1 MKLYYIFL
9 LFLFGIYIISAQ
21 NVVVSE
27 YYNVTADPTGEWTEL
42 LVISDNT
49 NLVGYTL
56 RDNGGSSGIPNR
68 WAGGIRFKDHPLW
81 RNLRAGTIIVINHR
95 YTAFQNV
102 DVDKR
107 DGYIEIDAENETYF
121 EKRCFSCVLGPEWYN
136 VALNIAQESEIV
148 EIIDNTDTHVHA
160 LAHMPNPSGSWLTMP
175 DPKISARGSITRS
188 GVSVRVAPG
197 RNLQA
202 YNKGF
207 DSTGEEVEFS
217 SNFITKGKP
226 NNRTSYLDQNQLYW
240 RSLREPI
247 WNNPNL
253 NAKVFLDSVIIS
265 WNPLVD
271 PNPSDSTQGYLILRL
286 PFTQINTAQV
296 PIDGR
301 IYNVGDYLG
310 SALVVGIVNFS
321 QTTRFVDKFSL
332 PCREKYVYRV
342 YAFRYRADDLHDDTR
357 QEYARGRSYN
367 ERNFAEIQVE
377 KPILP
382 KPTISAVGN
391 KIKFCDNDSTE
402 IVINNFER
410 YSSVQIL
417 WFLDETI
424 LDSNKTEIFVNRKGT
439 YKVKLTDSL
448 GCSVVS
454 NEIQIDVI
462 TIPTLTILVNNK
474 EIYQDTSITIC
485 PGDTVTLKVY
495 GWTSFTWLKDSV
507 VLKEGKESQFLA
519 EKSGI
524 YWVRSTNDICIGESY
539 KVSVK
544 VLDLSINYSLKS
556 IDIYLDKVQSYKD
569 TVINLTN
576 YGNDTIWINKIIFTD
591 TSFQLIS
598 PTLPILLVPN
608 STIDLVIR
616 FQQFRSG
623 LFNSLMVIEKSCD
636 EKDTIQLLGRK
647 EQSGI
652 IVSRP
657 AVDFEIQPYCKDK
670 EVFVYSGL
678 TIFNAGDEEVEVLSC
693 DVDTPF
699 TIVNPKFPFI
709 LPGDSN
715 IQVLFQ
721 YKINRTG
728 IDSGKIIIRFRTN
741 NILDSLELPIYV
753 EIVQPTYEVQKL
765 FGEPINLDE
774 CTSELTVKIL
784 FVNKSKLPLEFIF
797 SDSSDIIK
805 CKHDSLSISPFDS
818 NFVEFI
824 IKPDNLGN
832 FVEKYVF
839 NIFPCDLTDTLYF
852 PIKKSGFIVKFE
864 PEELDFGSLISCNP
878 DTTFSLKITTNL
890 IGTGNINLQVDSFW
904 IDFPFRTNLSTGII
918 LRDNDEYFVY
928 LKPSNSGNYYGMLKM
943 FISPCDTTFEI
954 PIRAKVDFGSFTI
967 DLLNINFGDVEI
979 GSSVTKKIMIHNKGN
994 LPITLESIIGISPPF
1009 SMVIPNP
1016 LTALPIQ
1023 INLADSVVIEIKF
1036 KPDST
1041 QAYFKILTLTFGYPC
1056 YSTEQI
1062 FLTGRGLQPFPE
1074 EILIFSEEMHSKPFR
1089 VIQVPI
1095 KLSSNQYRDLRLST
1109 LSFEVLYNYRLFNLY
1124 GISLSK
1130 SITYADTTKS
1140 KGRIYFNLSFD
1151 STDILQSELIASLTG
1166 MVMLGDTRST
1176 DFSFENVQVSGS
1188 KSITVRSQSGRL
1200 ITDSVC
1206 VIDLRLL
1213 QIEKVPIITN
1223 FVYNQ
1228 DYLKISLWDLID
1240 NLDFKIM
1247 IFNILGNVVLEKH
1260 LQLNGNSENEI
1271 SIPIGFLNR
1280 GIYYVN
1286 ILLSGRN
1293 YFYKLILLDY

>member
-1 MKLYYIFL
+1 MKLYYIFN
-9 LFLFGIYIISAQ
+9 LFLFGIYITSAQ

-56 RDNGGSSGIPNR
+56 RDNGGSSGIPNQ
-68 WAGGIRFKDHPLW
+68 WTGGIRFKDHSLW

-121 EKRCFSCVLGPEWYN
+121 EKRCFSCVLGPDWYN
-136 VALNIAQESEIV
+136 AALNIAQESDIV
-148 EIIDNTDTHVHA
+148 EIIDSTDTHVHA
-160 LAHMPNPSGSWLTMP
+160 LAHMPNPSGSWQTMP
-175 DPKISARGSITRS
+175 DPKISAQGSITRS

-207 DSTGEEVEFS
+207 DSMGEEVEFS

-247 WNNPNL
+247 WYIPNL
-253 NAKVFLDSVIIS
+253 DAKVFRDSVIIS
-265 WNPLVD
+265 WNPSVD

-286 PFTQINTAQV
+286 PFVQINTAQV

-301 IYNVGDYLG
+301 LYNVGDYLG

-321 QTTRFVDKFSL
+321 QSTRFVDKFSL
-332 PCREKYVYRV
+332 PCGEKYVYRV
-342 YAFRYRADDLHDDTR
+342 YAFRYRADDLHEDTR

-382 KPTISAVGN
+382 KPTISAIGN
-391 KIKFCDNDSTE
+391 KIKFCDNDSTK
-402 IVINNFER
+402 IVINNSER

-424 LDSNKTEIFVNRKGT
+424 LDSNQTEIFVNKKGT

-454 NEIQIDVI
+454 NDIQIDVI

-474 EIYQDTSITIC
+474 EISQDTLITIC

-495 GWTSFTWLKDSV
+495 GWTSFTWLKDGV
-507 VLKEGKESQFLA
+507 VLNEGKESQFLA

-524 YWVRSTNDICIGESY
+524 YWVRSTNDLCSGESY

-556 IDIYLDKVQSYKD
+556 IDIYLDRVQSYKD
-569 TVINLTN
+569 TVINITN
-576 YGNDTIWINKIIFTD
+576 YGNDTIWINKIIFSD

-608 STIDLVIR
+608 SSIDLVIR
-616 FQQFRSG
+616 FQPFRSG
-623 LFNSLMVIEKSCD
+623 LFNSLMVIEKSCHK
-636 EKDTIQLLGRK
+636 KDTIQLLGRK

-652 IVSRP
+652 IASRP
-657 AVDFEIQPYCKDK
+657 AVDFGIQPYCEGK
-670 EVFVYSGL
+670 EISVYSGL
-678 TIFNAGDEEVEVLSC
+678 IIFNTGDEEVEVLSC
-693 DVDTPF
+693 DVDNPF
-699 TIVNPKFPFI
+699 TIVNPEFPFV
-709 LPGDSN
+709 LPRDNN

-721 YKINRTG
+721 YKINRAG

-765 FGEPINLDE
+765 FSEPINLDE
-774 CTSELTVKIL
+774 CSSELTVKIL

-805 CKHDSLSISPFDS
+805 CKYNSLYLSPYDS

-824 IKPDNLGN
+824 IKPDSQGN

-839 NIFPCDLTDTLYF
+839 NISPCDLTDALYF
-852 PIKKSGFIVKFE
+852 LLKKNGFIVKFE
-864 PEELDFGSLISCNP
+864 PEELDFGSLISCNL
-878 DTTFSLKITTNL
+878 DTTFSLKITTKL
-890 IGTGNINLQVDSFW
+890 IGTSNTNLQVDSIW
-904 IDFPFRTNLSTGII
+904 IDYPFSTNLATGII

-928 LKPSNSGNYYGMLKM
+928 FKPSNSGDYYGMLKM
-943 FISPCDTTFEI
+943 FISPCDITFEI

-967 DLLNINFGDVEI
+967 DSLNINFDDVEI
-979 GSSVTKKIMIHNKGN
+979 GSSVTKKIIIHNKGN
-994 LPITLESIIGISPPF
+994 LSITLESIIGISPPF
-1009 SMVIPNP
+1009 SMVIPN
-1016 LTALPIQ
+1016 ALPIQ
-1023 INLADSVVIEIKF
+1023 IDLADSVVIEIKF
-1036 KPDST
+1036 EPDST
-1041 QAYFKILTLTFGYPC
+1041 QAYFKILKLTFGYPC
-1056 YSTEQI
+1056 YSTEHI
-1062 FLTGRGLQPFPE
+1062 FLTGRGLQQFPE
-1074 EILIFSEEMHSKPFR
+1074 EILIFSEEIHSKPFR
-1089 VIQVPI
+1089 VVQIPI
-1095 KLSSNQYRDLRLST
+1095 KLSSKLYSDLRLST

-1130 SITYADTTKS
+1130 SIIYADTTKS
-1140 KGRIYFNLSFD
+1140 KGRIYFHLIFD

-1176 DFSFENVQVSGS
+1176 NFTFENVQASGS
-1188 KSITVRSQSGRL
+1188 KSITASSQSGLL

-1206 VIDLRLL
+1206 VIDLRLV
-1213 QIEKVPIITN
+1213 QIEKVPIIAN

-1228 DYLKISLWDLID
+1228 DYLKISLSDLTD
-1240 NLDFKIM
+1240 NLDFKIT

-1271 SIPIGFLNR
+1271 SIPIDFLNK

-1293 YFYKLILLDY
+1293 YFYKLILLGY